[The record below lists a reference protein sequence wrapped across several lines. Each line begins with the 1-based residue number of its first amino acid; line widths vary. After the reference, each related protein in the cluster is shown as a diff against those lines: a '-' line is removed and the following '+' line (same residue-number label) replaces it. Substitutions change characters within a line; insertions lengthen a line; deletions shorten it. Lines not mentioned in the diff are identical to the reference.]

1 MYTETCLGRR
11 AHPVSGG
18 ITVTPVSQI
27 IDLCRD
33 HWKQATARQP
43 VARIWRKDH
52 TLWKASPDEIIN
64 RLGWL
69 DLPTSMRTRVRE
81 LTRLSH
87 AVQDRSI
94 RDIIL
99 LGMGGSSLCSEL
111 FSRAFH
117 PRKNF
122 PRLTVLDST
131 LPASVIHVAK
141 NIIPEKTIFV
151 VASKSGATIEVLAL
165 YAFFHQLMQKT
176 LGDRAGQHFIAITD
190 PATPLL
196 TLANKHNFLRTFLNP
211 SDVGGRYSVLSY
223 FGLVPAALIGLD
235 INTLLARGREGA
247 RICGLT
253 APPEKNPGALLGLAM
268 GCLALAGRDKL
279 TLITTPRLASF
290 GLWAEQLIAES
301 TGKANRGIIP
311 IAGEPLA
318 VPDAYRDDRFFVYL
332 RLRGDDTEPT
342 DRFSDAL
349 LRAGA
354 PLHRIHLED
363 IYDLGREFFRWE
375 FAAAIAGACLQINPF
390 DQPNVAESKSIT
402 AQLLA
407 SFESEKKLP
416 RISSQGSLSDLLNAA
431 RPRDYLAIIAF
442 ARETPE
448 LNSAFLSLRQ
458 KLLTH
463 HKLPTTLGYG
473 PRFLHS
479 TGQLHKGGPDNGLF
493 LQIVRLGKKDI
504 RIPGKP
510 YTFATLAAAQAIG
523 DFQALKAHNRRVIR
537 IPILRDES
545 PSDKLLALLPET

>member
-1 MYTETCLGRR
+1 
-11 AHPVSGG
+11 
-18 ITVTPVSQI
+18 VTPVSQI
-27 IDLCRD
+27 IDLCRE
-33 HWKQATARQP
+33 HWNQAAARLP

-52 TLWKASPDEIIN
+52 TLWDPSPDEIIN

-69 DLPTSMRTRVRE
+69 DLPTSMRTRVPE
-81 LTRLSH
+81 LTRLSR

-94 RDIIL
+94 RDVVL
-99 LGMGGSSLCSEL
+99 LGMGGSSLSAEVL
-111 FSRAFH
+111 SRALAPH
-117 PRKNF
+117 KNF

-131 LPASVIHVAK
+131 LPASVLHVAK

-151 VASKSGATIEVLAL
+151 VASKSGATVEVLAL
-165 YAFFHQLMQKT
+165 YAFFRQLMLKA
-176 LGDRAGQHFIAITD
+176 LGDRAPKHFIAITD

-211 SDVGGRYSVLSY
+211 ADVGGRYSVLSY

-235 INTLLARGREGA
+235 INTLLARAREGA

-253 APPEKNPGALLGLAM
+253 TPPEKNPGALLGLAM

-311 IAGEPLA
+311 IVGEPLA
-318 VPDAYRDDRFFVYL
+318 VLDAYRDDRFFVYL
-332 RLRGDDTEPT
+332 RLRGDNTEPT
-342 DRFSDAL
+342 DRFAEAL
-349 LRAGA
+349 LRAGV
-354 PLHRIHLED
+354 PLHRIDLED

-375 FAAAIAGACLQINPF
+375 FATAIAGACLQINPF

-402 AQLLA
+402 ARLLDRV
-407 SFESEKKLP
+407 ESEKKLP
-416 RISSQGSLSDLLNAA
+416 RISGQGNLADLLKAA
-431 RPRDYLAIIAF
+431 RPGDYLAIIAF
-442 ARETPE
+442 ARQTPE
-448 LNSAFLSLRQ
+448 LDSAFLSLRQ

-463 HKLPTTLGYG
+463 HRLPTTLGYG

-493 LQIVRLGKKDI
+493 LQIVHLGKKDI

-537 IPILRDES
+537 IPIHRDES
-545 PSDKLLALLPET
+545 PADRLLALLPET